1 LYALVQWAANHV
13 PESADPTLAA
23 LALPAS
29 SAPNA
34 APESDAQSAGP
45 YTGVAIGVL
54 DRFRHIES
62 SFTSNSS
69 DYYRGRFT
77 YSFSIDAF
85 GNVTGRGDG
94 TYLDATWHL
103 DGVNGNQGAFNCE
116 VPMFTQRYTVRVTGN
131 ATADT
136 IALRFAME
144 GSREWNNDHYCGANF
159 TGYASDTSRL
169 ADSLELVQPPEGIRI
184 SRANPSI
191 PPLRKLEVLGDQS
204 DRRVNLHEWAFTIA
218 APGAPPPP
226 EPPGGGGGAGGGQT
240 TPIGLVGTVGPG
252 ARISLTLDGR
262 PVTILLAHSHRIVV
276 RDRSRRHN
284 FHLTG
289 PGVNRSTSVRRTGT
303 FTWNVTLRAGT
314 YRYLSDPQGGQ
325 LRRTVLVR

>member
-1 LYALVQWAANHV
+1 VRRTTALIPLSLAV
-13 PESADPTLAA
+13 AA
-23 LALPAS
+23 LGLTAS
-29 SAPNA
+29 SATSGTPPSSA
-34 APESDAQSAGP
+34 AVSAGP

-77 YSFSIDAF
+77 YSFQIDDF

-94 TYLDATWHL
+94 AYLDATWHL
-103 DGVNGNQGAFNCE
+103 DGVNGDRGAFNCD
-116 VPMFTQRYTVRVTGN
+116 VPMFTQPYTVRVIGS

-144 GSREWNNDHYCGANF
+144 GSREWNDEMLCGANF
-159 TGYASDTSRL
+159 FGFASDATRL

-184 SRANPSI
+184 SRTDPSI

-226 EPPGGGGGAGGGQT
+226 DPPVGGGGGQGPVQ
-240 TPIGLVGTVGPG
+240 LVGTVGPG
-252 ARISLTLDGR
+252 ATISLTLAGHR
-262 PVTILLAHSHRIVV
+262 VSILPARAYTILV

-289 PGVNRSTSVRRTGT
+289 PGVNRKTTIRQTGT

-314 YRYLSDPQGGQ
+314 YRFVSDPQARR
-325 LRRTVLVR
+325 LRGSVIVR